1 MTGSHKETNLL
12 PPSDMLRD
20 YGYVESFYGYVT
32 GTKNTKIKI
41 FKLKNIFFMSLE
53 YLKSYNYCKN
63 FTVINKNT
71 KDKNINKY
79 VLIYLDCG

>member
-1 MTGSHKETNLL
+1 MN
-12 PPSDMLRD
+12 
-20 YGYVESFYGYVT
+20 
-32 GTKNTKIKI
+32 
-41 FKLKNIFFMSLE
+41 LE

-71 KDKNINKY
+71 KDKNIKY